1 MIKAVLEIFKPLAL
15 SVVFA
20 IGTLSIASAE
30 VVGFAGGWKAV
41 NFRSI
46 PKTEYSFSGSSLG
59 IRAAKSSSVIYK
71 AVPENLRQSSQ
82 AMWNWSVQNSVPATN
97 LAKKGGDDRNIALY
111 FVFTDEKTAA
121 RAGKNPNIKR
131 LLTKRSSRMLI
142 YVHGGSQSAGSF
154 VPSPYFSGRGTT
166 VVKRSAGTGS
176 FSETV
181 NLANDYRRAFG
192 GEPGVLVGLA
202 VSSDSDDTGVVS
214 QSSLGAIRLN

>member
-1 MIKAVLEIFKPLAL
+1 MIKAFLKTYKPLAL
-15 SVVFA
+15 SAALA
-20 IGTLSIASAE
+20 IGALSGASAE
-30 VVGFAGGWKAV
+30 VVGFAGGWKSV
-41 NFRSI
+41 DFRSI
-46 PKTEYSFSGSSLG
+46 PKTEYSFGGNTLG
-59 IRAAKSSSVIYK
+59 IKAAKSSSVIYK
-71 AVPENLRQSSQ
+71 AVPEASRQASQ
-82 AMWNWSVQNSVPATN
+82 AKWKWSVQNSVPATN

-176 FSETV
+176 FSESV
-181 NLANDYRRAFG
+181 NLTEDYRRAFG

-214 QSSLGAIRLN
+214 QSSLGAIKLN